1 MSKSFTLE
9 GFKNL
14 KQTGSLF
21 RSSKGLAK
29 KLTRM
34 VDDSKSMV
42 IVELGAGDGI
52 ITRRILSRMSP
63 SSELRAFEINRS
75 YEKHLDKIDDKRLTI
90 HYSCVSDII
99 YKFKMNQVD
108 CVISCLPLA
117 NLDKH
122 FKNQLISDI
131 KHILKPGGDLIQYQ
145 YSINDLRFFKHNFSR
160 MNTRLF
166 IRNIPPAFIYSCKV

>member
-21 RSSKGLAK
+21 RSSKGLAN
-29 KLTRM
+29 KLTHT
-34 VDDSKSMV
+34 VDDSKNMV

-52 ITRRILSRMSP
+52 ITRRILRKMSP
-63 SSELRAFEINRS
+63 SSELHAFEINRS
-75 YEKHLDKIDDKRLTI
+75 FKKHLDKIDDNRLKT
-90 HYSCVSDII
+90 YFSCVSDLI

-117 NLDKH
+117 NLDKN
-122 FKNQLISDI
+122 FKNQLINDI
-131 KHILKPGGDLIQYQ
+131 KHVLKPGGDLIQYQ
-145 YSINDLRFFKHNFSR
+145 YSINDMRFFKHNFSS

-166 IRNIPPAFIYSCKV
+166 IRNIPPAFIYSCKG